1 MKVEQIMSRPAL
13 TCSVHD
19 TANRAAQ
26 LMWEAD
32 IGCVVVVDDERLT
45 GIITDRDLCMAAY
58 TRGATLAHI
67 RVGEV
72 MTRNVAVV
80 RQDDRLGMAE
90 ALMRSK
96 KVRRLPVVDTKDQL
110 VGLLSLN
117 DVARAA
123 QQQRGRRVP
132 EVPGDEVIATLGA
145 ICEPRRSL
153 ESFPETQPR
162 SVRAESRTTSIA
174 HETER

>member
-1 MKVEQIMSRPAL
+1 MKVEQIMSRPAV
-13 TCSVHD
+13 TCVASD

-26 LMWEAD
+26 LMWEMD
-32 IGCVVVVDDERLT
+32 IGCVVVLEPDGKLG

-58 TRGATLAHI
+58 TRGAALWQI
-67 RVGEV
+67 VVGDV
-72 MTRNVAVV
+72 MTRSVAVV

-96 KVRRLPVVDTKDQL
+96 RVRRLPVVDAKEKV

-123 QQQRGRRVP
+123 QHQRGRRVP
-132 EVPGDEVIATLGA
+132 EVAGEEVVSTLGA
-145 ICEPRRSL
+145 ICEPRRPQEL
-153 ESFPETQPR
+153 MTQ
-162 SVRAESRTTSIA
+162 S
-174 HETER
+174 HGG

>member
-13 TCSVHD
+13 TCGVHD
-19 TANRAAQ
+19 AANRAAQ
-26 LMWEAD
+26 VMWESD
-32 IGCVVVVDDERLT
+32 IGCVVVVEHERVV
-45 GIITDRDLCMAAY
+45 GIVTDRDLCMAAY
-58 TRGATLAHI
+58 TRGTTLGQI
-67 RVGEV
+67 SVGDV
-72 MTRNVAVV
+72 MTRNVAAV

-96 KVRRLPVVDTKDQL
+96 KVRRLPVVDAKDRL

-132 EVPGDEVIATLGA
+132 DVPGDEVIATLGA
-145 ICEPRRSL
+145 ICEPRRHL
-153 ESFPETQPR
+153 EPLELVTFAVGG
-162 SVRAESRTTSIA
+162 VR
-174 HETER
+174 

>member
-1 MKVEQIMSRPAL
+1 MKVEQIMSRPAV
-13 TCSVHD
+13 TCVVSD

-26 LMWEAD
+26 LMWEMD
-32 IGCVVVVDDERLT
+32 IGCVVVLEADGGKLA

-58 TRGATLAHI
+58 TRGAALWQI
-67 RVGEV
+67 VVGDV
-72 MTRNVAVV
+72 MTRSVAVV

-96 KVRRLPVVDTKDQL
+96 RVRRLPVIDAKEKV

-123 QQQRGRRVP
+123 QHQRGRRVP
-132 EVPGDEVIATLGA
+132 DVAGEEVVSTLGA
-145 ICEPRRSL
+145 ICEPRRPQEL
-153 ESFPETQPR
+153 MTQ
-162 SVRAESRTTSIA
+162 ANGG
-174 HETER
+174 